1 MGINTMSEDGC
12 PQFYKKTC
20 SNCPCMD
27 YCPLESAMLSIGG
40 KWKMSI
46 ICALHRDGTARY
58 NELKRK
64 IRGITNTMLASA
76 LKELEERGLVSRK
89 QYAEMPVRV
98 EYSLT
103 DACNGLLPILNMLA
117 LWGVR
122 LHNDGKPRQ

>member
-1 MGINTMSEDGC
+1 
-12 PQFYKKTC
+12 
-20 SNCPCMD
+20 MD
-27 YCPLESAMLSIGG
+27 YCPLESVMGLIGG

-46 ICALHRDGTARY
+46 ICALHRDGTTRY

-76 LKELEERGLVSRK
+76 LKELEERGLISRK
-89 QYAEMPVRV
+89 QYTEMPVRV

-103 DACNGLLPILNMLA
+103 DICDGLLPILNKLA

-122 LHNDGKPRQ
+122 LHDDGKSHPKAAGGVDRAEDFEYHYNRVQT